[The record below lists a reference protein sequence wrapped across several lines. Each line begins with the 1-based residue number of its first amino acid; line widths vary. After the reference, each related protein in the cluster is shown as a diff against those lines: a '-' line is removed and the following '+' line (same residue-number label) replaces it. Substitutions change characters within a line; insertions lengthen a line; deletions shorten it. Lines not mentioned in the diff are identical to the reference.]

1 MKHGI
6 SKNVP
11 GYGASYSNNL
21 LIHMIGILLG
31 VCIIFFHCS
40 MLGVKLSNYF
50 CKQQCANHGLTY
62 KPVYI

>member
-11 GYGASYSNNL
+11 GYGARYSNNL

-50 CKQQCANHGLTY
+50 C
-62 KPVYI
+62 